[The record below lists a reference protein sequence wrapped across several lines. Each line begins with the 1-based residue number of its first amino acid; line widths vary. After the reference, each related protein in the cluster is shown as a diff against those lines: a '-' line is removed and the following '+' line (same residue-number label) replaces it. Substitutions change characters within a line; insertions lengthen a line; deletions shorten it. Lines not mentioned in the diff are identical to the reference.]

1 MRRVAVTGIFL
12 TMLVVG
18 MVCFAGTQASYV
30 FQGGQ
35 SREYIFER
43 TVDILRRYG
52 FPIVSSNPE
61 EGKIET
67 EVKLID
73 RMGPPDFRVSYSVL
87 ISKKPN
93 GTGIDVTADIV
104 WYDGD
109 KRAIP
114 RTERKSAWWLI
125 KVLIKTVGR

>member
-1 MRRVAVTGIFL
+1 M
-12 TMLVVG
+12 
-18 MVCFAGTQASYV
+18 
-30 FQGGQ
+30 
-35 SREYIFER
+35 
-43 TVDILRRYG
+43 DILRRYG
-52 FPIVSSNPE
+52 FPIVSSNPK

-87 ISKKPN
+87 ISEKPN
-93 GTGIDVTADIV
+93 GTGIDVTADII

-125 KVLIKTVGR
+125 KVLIKTIGR